1 MADFTKNY
9 KTKNAMKGAE
19 SKDWSITGVFKKS
32 IARAD
37 VQLKGGKEY
46 QYASRWP
53 VSEGDV
59 VVIGNKMPKN
69 FIGVERSSNF
79 GQMGIVSNVWP
90 KLSISKNNAVELD
103 FVFSPAANKKMIKD
117 CIKYMDMPVDS
128 SNYQYGSMQ
137 PSIFPITFLV
147 RKLIT
152 AASIVAHPDMAGTDA
167 LAKAKEY
174 INTSQDVNAIIR
186 NADAGAPGAW
196 LECSLADTH
205 IFGPKVEEIFEIKNQ
220 KEGIPNDIASDINK
234 YAYMGAI
241 SIMVRGGFV
250 NLLKAFLSAEP
261 PIEKFL
267 DELMGYLE
275 ANGNK
280 YALEEI
286 NNYKSGR

>member
-19 SKDWSITGVFKKS
+19 SKDWSITGAFKKS
-32 IARAD
+32 IAQAD

-59 VVIGNKMPKN
+59 VIIGNKMPKD
-69 FIGVERSSNF
+69 FIGVEQSSNF
-79 GQMGIVSNVWP
+79 GQMGIVTNVWP
-90 KLSISKNNAVELD
+90 KLAINRNHAVELD
-103 FVFSPAANKKMIKD
+103 FVFSPEASKKMIKD

-128 SNYQYGSMQ
+128 NNFQYGSMQ
-137 PSIFPITFLV
+137 PCIFPTTFLV

-152 AASIVAHPDMAGTDA
+152 ASSIVAHPDMAGTDA
-167 LAKAKEY
+167 VAKAIAY
-174 INTSQDVNAIIR
+174 ISTAQDVNAIIR
-186 NADAGAPGAW
+186 SADAGAPGAW

-205 IFGPKVEEIFEIKNQ
+205 VFGPEVENMIEIKDQ
-220 KEGIPNDIASDINK
+220 DKGIPDEIAAAINK

-250 NLLKAFLSAEP
+250 NMLEAFLSAEP
-261 PIEKFL
+261 PIKDFYE
-267 DELMGYLE
+267 EMIGYLGDT
-275 ANGNK
+275 GNAK
-280 YALEEI
+280 ALEMI
-286 NNYKSGR
+286 NNYKLR